1 MSKSCTGAY
10 STGESLPIEMSY
22 LFKNG
27 YIRKGL
33 KTLQT
38 IIWTD
43 LSNGEKAACISVIS
57 DFTGNEKSI
66 RLIYETTYQ
75 DTGERKSFDYKIT
88 IVGVPSNLGKGEVLY
103 FLCPKTGRKCRI
115 LYKAYDSD
123 IWQSRESYDRRIY
136 YPLQQCSKFHRH
148 NTKYW
153 MLDCQI
159 TELLKK
165 KKTDTYNGKLTKSAL
180 RTDRKIKEILAV
192 DKLRQN
198 FYTYNMSIKCYYIE
212 SMFHAQFSLLHLK

>member
-1 MSKSCTGAY
+1 MSKSGTGAY

-27 YIRKGL
+27 YIKKGL

-153 MLDCQI
+153 ILDCQI

-165 KKTDTYNGKLTKSAL
+165 REIGTYKGNVTKISVEI
-180 RTDRKIKEILAV
+180 DKKIKEICRV
-192 DKLRQN
+192 DKLKN
-198 FYTYNMSIKCYYIE
+198 SHFEKLM
-212 SMFHAQFSLLHLK
+212 HL